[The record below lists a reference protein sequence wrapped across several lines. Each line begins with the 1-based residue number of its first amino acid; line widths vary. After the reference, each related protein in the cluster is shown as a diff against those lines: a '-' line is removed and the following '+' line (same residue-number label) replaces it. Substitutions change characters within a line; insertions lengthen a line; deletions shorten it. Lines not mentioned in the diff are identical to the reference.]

1 LLIPVLKDIVLDI
14 NIETKSV
21 TIKNVEKWQWK

>member
-14 NIETKSV
+14 NIETKTV
-21 TIKNVEKWQWK
+21 IIKNVEKWQWK